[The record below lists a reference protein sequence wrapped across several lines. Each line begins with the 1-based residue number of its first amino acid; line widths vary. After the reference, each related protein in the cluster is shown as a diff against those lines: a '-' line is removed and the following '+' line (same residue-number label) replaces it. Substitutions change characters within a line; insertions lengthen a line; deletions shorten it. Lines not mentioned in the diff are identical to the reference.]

1 MTKTTASDSYEEVNT
16 FGILR
21 RILFNRYLKINILIF
36 VSLVADIWFG
46 SYYVNQLVIKSSPKG
61 GMLLNIFLDGSINP
75 ELFLKIL
82 IVVSSLSWAAFS
94 IIVSSRS
101 NVAFLPIAVKCI
113 FYSAPFFWGHS
124 LMQEW

>member
-1 MTKTTASDSYEEVNT
+1 MTKTNASDSHEEVNI

-21 RILFNRYLKINILIF
+21 RIFSSWYLKIIILII
-36 VSLVADIWFG
+36 VSIVSDIWFG

-61 GMLLNIFLDGSINP
+61 GMLLNIFLDGSISP

-101 NVAFLPIAVKCI
+101 TVAFLPIAVKCI